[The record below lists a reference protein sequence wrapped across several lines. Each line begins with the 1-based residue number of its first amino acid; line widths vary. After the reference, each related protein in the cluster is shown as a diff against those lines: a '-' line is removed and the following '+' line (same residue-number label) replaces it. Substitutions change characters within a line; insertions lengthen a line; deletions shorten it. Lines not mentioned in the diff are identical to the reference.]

1 MEGKRLCREF
11 YKKDKKFVPR
21 KKTGKIGIVWLD
33 VALIIGLVKRFTSS
47 GPINLTSINYSRQI
61 LIETY

>member
-33 VALIIGLVKRFTSS
+33 VALIIGLVKRFT
-47 GPINLTSINYSRQI
+47 
-61 LIETY
+61 